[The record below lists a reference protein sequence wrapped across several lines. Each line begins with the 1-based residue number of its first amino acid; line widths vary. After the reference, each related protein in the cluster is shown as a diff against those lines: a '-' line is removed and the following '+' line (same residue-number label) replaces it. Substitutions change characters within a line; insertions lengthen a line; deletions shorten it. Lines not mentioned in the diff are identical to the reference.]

1 MRERHPI
8 DDIFRRGLAAAEVE
22 PPASVWAGVLRQR
35 AGRHRLVVVWRR
47 FRWMGLLALLIG
59 APLLWWVRT
68 DAPARITPASA
79 QAPAARSGSVNAP
92 MGASDRSSP
101 PAGTVPVPAHAT
113 TSSTPSSSARIPDA
127 TTAPGATTSRATDGR
142 STAAV
147 APDERARPSTAPVG
161 TNNHFTAA
169 ERIGHERSSTRAQK
183 VPERERTSSKS
194 TFGGSAAGVLW
205 MTDRLSVGD
214 AEPMTGRRSA
224 LAHGM
229 PAAAPGA
236 RNLPASYVLPRADWW
251 LAVVA
256 GRFDRSRLWK
266 GSDPELVSARTAVE
280 GHTGEWL
287 WGLWAGRRW
296 RSGTWF
302 GAGVEHTGGRSTYE
316 RFDQSQ
322 QVSALVNT
330 SIAIFENIVL
340 ATQSDT
346 LFVVQERAETTV
358 INGRSST
365 WRVPLLLGWERGVRR
380 WVFGA
385 HLGLAV
391 EWQRMRDGYL
401 FVEEWSEGGT
411 VVQRT
416 ERVRD
421 ADRSFGLVSAQLALD
436 GGFQLTEH
444 WRITAGPVYQAGL
457 GVVIGEGAVQ
467 ALPTRLG
474 GQLRLSVDL
483 PHRNR

>member
-8 DDIFRRGLAAAEVE
+8 DDVFRRGLSAAEVE
-22 PPASVWAGVLRQR
+22 PPAAVWEGVMRQR
-35 AGRHRLVVVWRR
+35 AGRRRLVVVWRR
-47 FRWMGLLALLIG
+47 FRWMGLLALLVG
-59 APLLWWVRT
+59 APVVWWAT
-68 DAPARITPASA
+68 TPASVR
-79 QAPAARSGSVNAP
+79 PALAAVQTSEPRSDPSGAATGVLP
-92 MGASDRSSP
+92 GASMPDPGTNTPPPPSP
-101 PAGTVPVPAHAT
+101 ARMTDTPSTAGPAT
-113 TSSTPSSSARIPDA
+113 TRKAE
-127 TTAPGATTSRATDGR
+127 SRPEV
-142 STAAV
+142 AAV
-147 APDERARPSTAPVG
+147 RPEETLAPIAPVG
-161 TNNHFTAA
+161 TTSHVGASEHNGR
-169 ERIGHERSSTRAQK
+169 ERVSSGARE
-183 VPERERTSSKS
+183 VPERERSASTS
-194 TFGGSAAGVLW
+194 TFGGSAAGALR
-205 MTDRLSVGD
+205 MADRLTGGD
-214 AEPMTGRRSA
+214 AERMQGRRPDVRHA
-224 LAHGM
+224 M
-229 PAAAPGA
+229 PTAAPSSRTPPTG
-236 RNLPASYVLPRADWW
+236 YVLPRADWW

-256 GRFDRSRLWK
+256 GRYDRTRRWK
-266 GSDPELVSARTAVE
+266 GSDVELVNARSAVE
-280 GHTGEWL
+280 GHAGEWH

-302 GAGVEHTGGRSTYE
+302 GAGVEHTGGRSAYE

-330 SIAIFENIVL
+330 SVVIFDNTVL

-346 LFVVQERAETTV
+346 LFVVQERSETTA
-358 INGRSST
+358 ITGRSST

-385 HLGLAV
+385 HLGLAA
-391 EWQRMRDGYL
+391 EWQRMREGYL
-401 FVEEWSEGGT
+401 FVEELSEGGA

-457 GVVIGEGAVQ
+457 GVVLGEGAVQ

-474 GQLRLSVDL
+474 GQLRLSIDL